1 MIFFLLTVLMS
12 TTRHIEF
19 YPAKVAGIVNAVESR
34 FSRPT
39 WRTTR
44 AQNLTLS
51 RSDIIY
57 ENLTQISL
65 PYIQDGR
72 SAVYDTEE
80 KKKNRVSVS
89 IILFPVKP
97 QPVGSYLLTKIG
109 LCTGV

>member
-1 MIFFLLTVLMS
+1 M
-12 TTRHIEF
+12 
-19 YPAKVAGIVNAVESR
+19 
-34 FSRPT
+34 
-39 WRTTR
+39 
-44 AQNLTLS
+44 S

-72 SAVYDTEE
+72 STVYDTEE
-80 KKKNRVSVS
+80 TKKNRVSVS

-97 QPVGSYLLTKIG
+97 QPVAIGSYLLTKIG

>member
-12 TTRHIEF
+12 ITRHIEF
-19 YPAKVAGIVNAVESR
+19 YPAKVAGIAVESR

-72 SAVYDTEE
+72 STVYDTEE
-80 KKKNRVSVS
+80 AKKNRVSVS